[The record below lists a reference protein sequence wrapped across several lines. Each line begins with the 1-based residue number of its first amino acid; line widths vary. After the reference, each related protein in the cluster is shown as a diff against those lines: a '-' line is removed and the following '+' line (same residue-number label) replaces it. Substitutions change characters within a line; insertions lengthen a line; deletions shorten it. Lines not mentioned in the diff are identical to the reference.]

1 MRLACTPARVLASI
15 IIALVCIAAVQPRAY
30 AGEAVQRNYS
40 DYLDRVEVPS
50 EGSATFEG
58 STFGLTGFERPWQ
71 RERHA
76 ASTVRLKATGS
87 RSPTKRASW

>member
-40 DYLDRVEVPS
+40 DYLDRVEVPLRVRRRS
-50 EGSATFEG
+50 RARRSGSPA
-58 STFGLTGFERPWQ
+58 SNAWQ